1 MVAYGDFDRNFG
13 LKGRTAVITGAAKG
27 IGRAIAELYAEKGA
41 DIAVFDIAEDEGR
54 GAAAELKDRF
64 GVRAEFFFTNL
75 ASAASITASV
85 DRAEDVFGHI
95 DILVNNAGVVFLD
108 DAENLSEREWDIT
121 IEVNQKAVFLTS
133 QAVGKKM
140 IAAGGGKIINIASQA
155 GIVAL
160 DKHIAYCASK
170 AAVISITKV
179 LACEWAEFGINVNA
193 ISPTVVLTE
202 LGKKAWAGAKG
213 EAMMRE
219 IPNGRF
225 AYPDEIAAAAV
236 FLACDASAMINGE
249 NLVIDGGYTV
259 K

>member
-54 GAAAELKDRF
+54 RAAAELKDRF

-108 DAENLSEREWDIT
+108 NAENLSEREWDLT

-225 AYPDEIAAAAV
+225 SYPDEIAAAAV

>member
-41 DIAVFDIAEDEGR
+41 DIAVFDIAEDGGR

-108 DAENLSEREWDIT
+108 DAENLSEREWDLT

-160 DKHIAYCASK
+160 DKHVAYCASK

-179 LACEWAEFGINVNA
+179 LACEWAEFGINVNS

>member
-13 LKGRTAVITGAAKG
+13 LKGGTAVITGAAKG

>member
-1 MVAYGDFDRNFG
+1 MVAYGDFDRNFS
-13 LKGRTAVITGAAKG
+13 LKGGTAVITGAAKG

-108 DAENLSEREWDIT
+108 DAENLSEREWDLT

-179 LACEWAEFGINVNA
+179 LAREWAKFGINVNS

>member
-54 GAAAELKDRF
+54 VAAAELKDRF

-75 ASAASITASV
+75 ASAASITESV
-85 DRAEDVFGHI
+85 DQAEDVFGHI

-108 DAENLSEREWDIT
+108 NAENLSEREWDLT

>member
-13 LKGRTAVITGAAKG
+13 LKGGTAVITGAAKG

-108 DAENLSEREWDIT
+108 DAENLSEREWDLT

-179 LACEWAEFGINVNA
+179 LACEWAKFGINVNS

>member
-13 LKGRTAVITGAAKG
+13 LKGKTAVITGAAKG

-75 ASAASITASV
+75 ASAASITESV

-108 DAENLSEREWDIT
+108 DAENLSEREWDLT

-179 LACEWAEFGINVNA
+179 LAREWAEFGINVNS

>member
-1 MVAYGDFDRNFG
+1 MAAYGDFDRNFG

-64 GVRAEFFFTNL
+64 GVRSEFFFTNL

-108 DAENLSEREWDIT
+108 DAENLSEREWDLT

-133 QAVGKKM
+133 QAAGKKM

-179 LACEWAEFGINVNA
+179 LAREWAEFGINVNS